1 MDQYA
6 EVIGNDASI
15 DDYFR
20 MASYFTNQNAFY
32 KAGEFFFK
40 AEMYDKVCKS
50 TCLLYSMYYLYYV
63 KDYELSHYIAY

>member
-15 DDYFR
+15 DDYLR
-20 MASYFTNQNAFY
+20 MASYFKNRNEFY

-40 AEMYDKVCKS
+40 AEVYDKVNKY
-50 TCLLYSMYYLYYV
+50 LSM
-63 KDYELSHYIAY
+63 